1 MAVARQLCVCG
12 AWAVK
17 RELNLIIQFIL
28 IHISNFA
35 YISCTKNEHLQTN
48 ARHNLVCFSF
58 KYCTLYILATLVT
71 VPSVVG
77 GISARSGLA
86 DLWERLHWSRA
97 MDACRAMD
105 RRRRAAILTYGKLE
119 RTLKNA
125 GRFIRP
131 SPSLLVTLKI
141 KTYEKG
147 SFKTVRGQRVWEIT
161 AELWD
166 Q

>member
-1 MAVARQLCVCG
+1 
-12 AWAVK
+12 
-17 RELNLIIQFIL
+17 
-28 IHISNFA
+28 
-35 YISCTKNEHLQTN
+35 
-48 ARHNLVCFSF
+48 
-58 KYCTLYILATLVT
+58 
-71 VPSVVG
+71 
-77 GISARSGLA
+77 
-86 DLWERLHWSRA
+86 
-97 MDACRAMD
+97 MDARGAMD
-105 RRRRAAILTYGKLE
+105 RRRRAAILGYGKLE

-125 GRFIRP
+125 GRFLRP

>member
-1 MAVARQLCVCG
+1 MSAVLQRTLANQCTT
-12 AWAVK
+12 
-17 RELNLIIQFIL
+17 QQ
-28 IHISNFA
+28 SN
-35 YISCTKNEHLQTN
+35 
-48 ARHNLVCFSF
+48 FSF
-58 KYCTLYILATLVT
+58 KYRTLYILATLVT

-86 DLWERLHWSRA
+86 DLWERLHRSRA
-97 MDACRAMD
+97 MDARGAMD
-105 RRRRAAILTYGKLE
+105 RRRRAAILAYGKLE
-119 RTLKNA
+119 RTQKNA
-125 GRFIRP
+125 GRFLRP

>member
-1 MAVARQLCVCG
+1 MAVARLLCVCG

-17 RELNLIIQFIL
+17 RKLNLIIQFIL
-28 IHISNFA
+28 IHMNNFA

-86 DLWERLHWSRA
+86 DLWEWLHRS
-97 MDACRAMD
+97 RAMD
-105 RRRRAAILTYGKLE
+105 RRRRTAILAYGKLE

-147 SFKTVRGQRVWEIT
+147 SFNTVRGQRVWEIT